1 MMTRKDYIKTAD
13 ILKSFSQ
20 EIHPQVFEDIVDMF
34 AEYFHGDNENFDK
47 AKFEKR
53 CGVDELGL
61 IDA

>member
-1 MMTRKDYIKTAD
+1 MTRKDYIKTAD

-47 AKFEKR
+47 A
-53 CGVDELGL
+53 
-61 IDA
+61 